1 VAADAGSRFGS
12 GSSLAHP
19 LAAPTIAPYGD
30 AYPGRGIPCPVNLHT
45 EVPLMPSTVTRPTST
60 RLKPDEIDRLRRLA
74 KHESVTLS
82 SLLARLARE
91 GMTRLAAA

>member
-1 VAADAGSRFGS
+1 
-12 GSSLAHP
+12 
-19 LAAPTIAPYGD
+19 
-30 AYPGRGIPCPVNLHT
+30 
-45 EVPLMPSTVTRPTST
+45 MPSTVTRPTST
-60 RLKPDEIDRLRRLA
+60 RLKPDEIDRLRLIA